1 MCWFSEA
8 ELNCVKTNIRFIS
21 ELMQF
26 EIGMSTKRYFPAI
39 GTAGFERL
47 SVNGANL
54 EPCPPPRIMA
64 NMLLFIVMCFYF
76 LFVLVWT
83 KFGFFAPFSC
93 LIGTKV
99 TSIGTLFCL
108 VLTLSFLVV
117 PMLCFVEPKPCSI
130 VPRLCLVWTKIVS
143 IISF

>member
-64 NMLLFIVMCFYF
+64 NMLLFIVMYARIPYGGIPVGRSCPEA
-76 LFVLVWT
+76 T
-83 KFGFFAPFSC
+83 AFGKKRSGAKGSAV
-93 LIGTKV
+93 V
-99 TSIGTLFCL
+99 TANVTGRADHTG
-108 VLTLSFLVV
+108 VGVV
-117 PMLCFVEPKPCSI
+117 ALERAAVFNTPSNASYAAC
-130 VPRLCLVWTKIVS
+130 TGN
-143 IISF
+143 